1 MAAQTSDEPKERNF
15 AMKKLLPAILI
26 FVLAL
31 AIAIPAFASGE
42 REKQEAE
49 PAYTVLVGL
58 EEQKLELTDRPYEK
72 DGVLMI
78 PLCEVADALGL
89 RVVLDPDTGA
99 VTGDDDYIQGAVVT
113 PGKASVV
120 FTGHLQVIDMSREIE
135 LQAAAAARS
144 GCVYVPASFF
154 EEFFFDVTVEDGTIT
169 IAPQMAELCEVG

>member
-1 MAAQTSDEPKERNF
+1 
-15 AMKKLLPAILI
+15 MKKFLPAILI

-42 REKQEAE
+42 REKQGAE

-58 EEQKLELTDRPYEK
+58 EEQKLELTDHPYET

-89 RVVLDPDTGA
+89 RVVQDSDTGA
-99 VTGDDDYIQGAVVT
+99 VTVDDDYIQGAVVT
-113 PGKASVV
+113 PDKTTVA

-135 LQAAAAARS
+135 LQAAAATRS